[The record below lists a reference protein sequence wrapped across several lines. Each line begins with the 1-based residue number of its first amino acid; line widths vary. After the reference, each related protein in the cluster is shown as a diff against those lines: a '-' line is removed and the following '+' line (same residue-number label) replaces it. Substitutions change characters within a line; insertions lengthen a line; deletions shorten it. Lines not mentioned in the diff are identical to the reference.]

1 MPLQTKFADKRQMI
15 RCHKRQSTAMQ
26 REAFHLKRV
35 IEVNMIEVQKRNH
48 SGIRLRAA
56 QMKPYVGAAKMR
68 RQHPRHESASPF
80 VEISEHYP
88 RAVKLPAQE
97 YFRSDQPPRLMSA
110 FEEGRA
116 EMHIEDVKPVIVYF
130 DIGAKATARLA
141 SAHAQVIVESP
152 LHGEASEQDV
162 SVRTAVEFSGLARKK
177 IHIELLGY
185 ESRLILLTRS
195 AVEADDFL
203 KRDDIGVKFA
213 QNFDYTGGAYFS
225 VETFALVNVISSY
238 PNTLHL
244 YLLLPFKNTV

>member
-1 MPLQTKFADKRQMI
+1 MI
-15 RCHKRQSTAMQ
+15 RSHERKSASMQS
-26 REAFHLKRV
+26 EAFHLHRM
-35 IEVNMIEVQKRNH
+35 IEVNMIEVQKGNH

-80 VEISEHYP
+80 VEISEHYA
-88 RAVKLPAQE
+88 RAVKLSAQE

-116 EMHIEDVKPVIVYF
+116 EMHIEYVKSVIVYF

-141 SAHAQVIVESP
+141 SPNAQVIVESP
-152 LHGEASEQDV
+152 MHGEASEQDV
-162 SVRTAVEFSGLARKK
+162 SVRTAVEFSGLARKT
-177 IHIELLGY
+177 IHLKFFGY
-185 ESRLILLTRS
+185 ESRLILLARP
-195 AVEADDFL
+195 AVKADDFL
-203 KRDDIGVKFA
+203 KRDDIGVEFA
-213 QNFDYTGGAYFS
+213 QNFDYARGAHFS
-225 VETFALVNVISSY
+225 VETFALVNVISGY